1 MFGLKE
7 PTAFQRGITHEP
19 GRGDVTR
26 VLPPAHEA
34 GNFVGF
40 LQAVHAAT
48 EAVLI
53 AMFPRAE
60 IAVAAD
66 SQAAQRFSA
75 KLTGSRSHFRDKY
88 MRMIWELLG

>member
-26 VLPPAHEA
+26 VLAAPHEA
-34 GNFVGF
+34 GDFVGF
-40 LQAVHAAT
+40 LQAIHAAP
-48 EAVLI
+48 EAVLV

-60 IAVAAD
+60 VPVAAH
-66 SQAAQRFSA
+66 S
-75 KLTGSRSHFRDKY
+75 
-88 MRMIWELLG
+88 

>member
-1 MFGLKE
+1 MPGFE
-7 PTAFQRGITHEP
+7 EAAAIQRRIAHEP
-19 GRGDVTR
+19 GCGDVTR
-26 VLPPAHEA
+26 VLTPPHEA
-34 GNFVGF
+34 GDFIGF
-40 LQAVHAAT
+40 LQAVHTGT

-60 IAVAAD
+60 VAVAAD

-75 KLTGSRSHFRDKY
+75 ELTGSRSHFRDKY